1 MLTVDRLRLQ
11 LPPSFRDRAGEI
23 ARLVAEELAM
33 VPMAAD
39 LQLERLALPPVEVHH
54 QASDREVARVVAA
67 SVHAGIRNETR

>member
-23 ARLVAEELAM
+23 ARLVAEELAI
-33 VPMAAD
+33 VAMAAD

-54 QASDREVARVVAA
+54 QASDQEVARVVAA